1 MGAHSSAFLS
11 VCTCNRFSKA
21 RTPHHLL
28 WVNPIGDAHPI
39 TRAASRE
46 LQLPDAAFDESTE
59 RVDCVRD
66 REPQRRRDP
75 DPTYRHRSNA
85 SGIIVSASMVR
96 IAPAA
101 KARTKP
107 TVSGEE
113 CWNRP

>member
-21 RTPHHLL
+21 RAPHHLL

-59 RVDCVRD
+59 RVDCVRC

-75 DPTYRHRSNA
+75 DPITAIVERLGHHR
-85 SGIIVSASMVR
+85 VR
-96 IAPAA
+96 KHGQDRPCGEGKN
-101 KARTKP
+101 KAHGVR
-107 TVSGEE
+107 
-113 CWNRP
+113 